1 MTVQA
6 RGESHWPDRIRL
18 TAIPKRGRS
27 GNGASPS
34 IFHVSQ
40 KNRTEFLSFPLDLV
54 IIFGP
59 LQEKTIIM
67 PVTAKGLEGIVA
79 NSTNLSEVLGQ
90 EGVLIY
96 AGYNINELA
105 GKASYEEVIHLLWHG
120 ELPNRTQLDALCKK
134 LRSSRELP
142 QNVIDFLR
150 TAPKNAGPM
159 DVIRTAV
166 SMLGLYD
173 GNPKDE
179 SAAANYERA
188 VSITAKI
195 GVIAAYFHRARKGLD
210 LPPVRTDLSE
220 AAHFLYLLNGTAPT
234 AEATRTLDVAYV
246 LHADH
251 GMNAS
256 TFSARVTI
264 ATLSDMYSAIT
275 SAIGT
280 LKGPLHGG
288 ANEGVIHMLQEIGS
302 EDKVDAWVEDA
313 LANKK
318 KIMGIGHRV
327 YKVLDP
333 RAPHLREMAIVLSN
347 QLGEPKWI
355 RMSERIATIMR
366 ERKALNANVD
376 FYSATV
382 YYSMGIPTDMFTP
395 IFAIAR
401 TSGWTGHVMEQLVDN
416 RLYRPLSEYTGP
428 AIGKQYVPVDQRP

>member
-1 MTVQA
+1 
-6 RGESHWPDRIRL
+6 
-18 TAIPKRGRS
+18 
-27 GNGASPS
+27 
-34 IFHVSQ
+34 
-40 KNRTEFLSFPLDLV
+40 
-54 IIFGP
+54 
-59 LQEKTIIM
+59 M

-79 NSTNLSEVLGQ
+79 NSTSLSDVLGQ
-90 EGVLIY
+90 EGILIY
-96 AGYNINELA
+96 AGYDINEIA
-105 GKASYEEVIHLLWHG
+105 GNASFEETIHLLWHG
-120 ELPNRTQLDALCKK
+120 ELPNSAQLDALSKK
-134 LRSSRELP
+134 LRAARELP
-142 QNVIDFLR
+142 QPVVDFLR
-150 TAPKNAGPM
+150 NAPKNAGPM

-173 GNPKDE
+173 ANPKDE
-179 SAAANYERA
+179 SPEANYNRS

-195 GVIAAYFHRARKGLD
+195 SVITAYFHRARNGQD
-210 LPPVRTDLSE
+210 LPPVRTDLGE
-220 AAHFLYLLNGTAPT
+220 AAHFLYLINGTEPT
-234 AEATRTLDVAYV
+234 AEAARTLDVAYV

-288 ANEGVIHMLQEIGS
+288 ANEGVIQMLKEIGS
-302 EDKVDAWVEDA
+302 EDKVDAWVEA
-313 LANKK
+313 QLEQKK

-333 RAPHLREMAIVLSN
+333 RAPHLREMAIILSN

-355 RMSERIATIMR
+355 RMSERIASIMR
-366 ERKALNANVD
+366 ERKGLNANVD

-382 YYSMGIPTDMFTP
+382 YYSMGIPTDLFTP

-401 TSGWTGHVMEQLVDN
+401 TSGWTGHVMEQLADN

-428 AIGKQYVPVDQRP
+428 AVGKKFQPIAGRP

>member
-1 MTVQA
+1 
-6 RGESHWPDRIRL
+6 
-18 TAIPKRGRS
+18 
-27 GNGASPS
+27 
-34 IFHVSQ
+34 
-40 KNRTEFLSFPLDLV
+40 
-54 IIFGP
+54 
-59 LQEKTIIM
+59 M

-79 NSTNLSEVLGQ
+79 NSTSLSDVLGQ
-90 EGVLIY
+90 EGILIY
-96 AGYNINELA
+96 AGYDINEIA
-105 GKASYEEVIHLLWHG
+105 GNASFEETIHLLWHG
-120 ELPNRTQLDALCKK
+120 ELPNSAQLDSLIKK
-134 LRSSRELP
+134 LRAARELP
-142 QNVIDFLR
+142 QPVVDFLR
-150 TAPKNAGPM
+150 NAPKNAGPM

-173 GNPKDE
+173 ANPKDE
-179 SAAANYERA
+179 SPEANYNRS

-195 GVIAAYFHRARKGLD
+195 SVITAYFHRARNGQD
-210 LPPVRTDLSE
+210 LPLVRTDLGE
-220 AAHFLYLLNGTAPT
+220 AAHFLYLINGTEPT
-234 AEATRTLDVAYV
+234 AEASRTLDVAYV

-288 ANEGVIHMLQEIGS
+288 ANEGVIQMLKEIGS
-302 EDKVDAWVEDA
+302 EDKVDAWVETQ
-313 LANKK
+313 LEQKK

-333 RAPHLREMAIVLSN
+333 RAPHLREMAIILSN

-355 RMSERIATIMR
+355 RMSERIASIMR
-366 ERKALNANVD
+366 ERKGLNANVD

-382 YYSMGIPTDMFTP
+382 YYSMGIPTDLFTP

-401 TSGWTGHVMEQLVDN
+401 TAGWTGHVMEQLADN

-428 AIGKQYVPVDQRP
+428 AVGKKFQPIDGRP